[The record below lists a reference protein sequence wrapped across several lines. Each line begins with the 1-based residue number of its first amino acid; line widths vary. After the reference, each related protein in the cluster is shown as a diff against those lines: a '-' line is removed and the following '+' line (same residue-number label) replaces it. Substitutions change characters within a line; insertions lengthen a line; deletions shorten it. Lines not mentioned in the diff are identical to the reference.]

1 MHAAQ
6 QDSLM
11 GVEGVRGLDM
21 LVIKRREKGGKTK
34 AKYEGY
40 RGGGRG
46 HSWNRYITSY
56 QDVISKSQTS
66 AGSDPLRTWLS
77 D

>member
-6 QDSLM
+6 QDSFT
-11 GVEGVRGLDM
+11 GAEGARGLDM

-40 RGGGRG
+40 RTGRRG
-46 HSWNRYITSY
+46 RSLLELLYNILSGRY
-56 QDVISKSQTS
+56 
-66 AGSDPLRTWLS
+66 
-77 D
+77 